1 LLSFA
6 KTCYAAVKFEIAIR
20 LDPPASEAAR
30 LASDAHILVSS
41 SGALS
46 FHRLS
51 GACAALEQA
60 CLSGAEIAAPLG
72 AAVHA
77 ARSVFC
83 PRLRR
88 AVGGRGN
95 GAALACNVA
104 MRQHAPHHTPSRG
117 QTAVRVLA

>member
-1 LLSFA
+1 MNEPDAQRPVQAPAFDADALAELADLFGRPRLMELLG
-6 KTCYAAVKFEIAIR
+6 VLDHEIAIR

-60 CLSGAEIAAPLG
+60 CLSGGEIAAPLG

-77 ARSVFC
+77 ARQA
-83 PRLRR
+83 RNAIATLRG
-88 AVGGRGN
+88 V
-95 GAALACNVA
+95 
-104 MRQHAPHHTPSRG
+104 
-117 QTAVRVLA
+117 